1 MRMNVLLFFLLLMGT
16 LVAQE
21 RGVVPISKTGSG
33 MPNAEAAVHA
43 VLVGISDYQDE
54 DIPDLQFADK
64 DAEAFANY
72 LRSPAGGALD
82 ASHLK
87 LLFNAQATTGQII
100 AALDGLISAC
110 KAGDV
115 AIIYFSG
122 HGDVERVTKF
132 QRGYWLTYDSPAA
145 VYAAG
150 AFSLVFLQDI
160 ITTLSEQG
168 VQVIVVSDACRAGKL
183 AGSAFGGAQ
192 ATTAALAQ
200 QYANEVKILSCQ
212 PDEFSLEG
220 TQWGG
225 GRGCFSYHFIDALY
239 GMADHNQDGA
249 INLLEL
255 SRYLEDK
262 VPAETA
268 PHQQI
273 PNTVGNKATRMAT
286 VHAATLAQW
295 QKQKSEGGLAFGKID
310 AKGMEHIAL
319 TRTDTSI
326 YALYTAFTNALE
338 QGRLMRIDSTSSL
351 SADDYYNILIQEPSI
366 AHLHGLM
373 TRNFAAALIDEGQ
386 QIINQYLKGD
396 MKAVEM
402 LEMNQISSKQLADQF
417 YRAAALLGEKH
428 YYYPS
433 VKSKG
438 LYFES
443 YAVYSRGLPW
453 EEARALDIQCMRQA
467 VAIDPSAAYI
477 WYNLAYL
484 MPKDSTEK
492 YIKKLEELVP
502 NWPVWHQWA
511 GVQFAEDQPVRSIG
525 YFKRAIALH
534 EGWLPPLQGISRPLD
549 QLGRTNE
556 ANKYREM
563 VVALAQR
570 QWEKDSSS
578 LSIYDWDALV
588 RSLLHLNRLEEA
600 RVAAKRYNVLY
611 PESPKGWEILAKL
624 STQLGYFEDA
634 ERAYQ
639 NCLSLDSTSYI
650 RWEYLGYFYLISQ
663 QYDKAEQVVLKS
675 ISIDNHAVNAWNN
688 LGFIYLETQR
698 YAQAEEALKKAI
710 SMNPGMPNPRKHLAT
725 LYMRTGQIKEAQ
737 DGFDE
742 VIRLDPE
749 YHGGYLGQAYLL
761 AAEHKTTKALRYVEQ
776 AIKKDAFYWQLNN
789 DPDLAVLRSM
799 PAWTV
804 MMQKYFPE
812 QLKH

>member
-1 MRMNVLLFFLLLMGT
+1 MNVLLFFMLFLET

-21 RGVVPISKTGSG
+21 RGVVPLSKTGLG
-33 MPNAEAAVHA
+33 TPDAKPTVYA
-43 VLVGISDYQDE
+43 VLAGISDYQDK

-82 ASHLK
+82 ADHLK
-87 LLFNAQATTGQII
+87 VLFNAQATTGQII
-100 AALDGLISAC
+100 AALDGLISVC
-110 KAGDV
+110 RPGDV

-132 QRGYWLTYDSPAA
+132 QRGYWLTYDSPAT

-160 ITTLSEQG
+160 ITTLSDAG

-225 GRGCFSYHFIDALY
+225 GRGCFSYHLIDALY

-249 INLLEL
+249 VNLLEL
-255 SRYLEDK
+255 SRYLEEK

-273 PNTVGNKATRMAT
+273 PNTVGNKATRLAT
-286 VHAATLAQW
+286 VNTESLAQW
-295 QKQKSEGGLAFGKID
+295 QKQKTEGSLAFGKID
-310 AKGMEHIAL
+310 AKGMEHVAL
-319 TRTDTSI
+319 TGADTSI
-326 YALYTAFTNALE
+326 NVLYAAFTSALE
-338 QGRLMRIDSTSSL
+338 QGHLMRTDSTSSP
-351 SADDYYNILIQEPSI
+351 SADDYYKILIQEPSI

-396 MKAVEM
+396 MKAVEK
-402 LEMNQISSKQLADQF
+402 LEMGQVSSQQLADQF
-417 YRAAALLGEKH
+417 YRAAALLGENH

-443 YAVYSRGLPW
+443 YAVYNRGLPW
-453 EEARALDIQCMRQA
+453 DEARALDIQCMRQA

-492 YIKKLEELVP
+492 YIKKLDELVP
-502 NWPVWHQWA
+502 NWPVWHHWA
-511 GVQFAEDQPVRSIG
+511 GIQFSEDQPVRSIG

-534 EGWLPPLQGISRPLD
+534 EGWLPPLQGISRPLE
-549 QLGRTNE
+549 QLGRTDE

-563 VVALAQR
+563 VVDLAQR

-578 LSIYDWDALV
+578 LSVFDWDALV
-588 RSLLHLNRLEEA
+588 RSLLKLNRLEEA
-600 RVAAKRYNVLY
+600 RLAAKRYNAIY
-611 PESPKGWEILAKL
+611 PKSPRGWEIRAMI
-624 STQLGYFEDA
+624 SAQLGYFEDA
-634 ERAYQ
+634 ERAYH

-650 RWEYLGYFYLISQ
+650 RWENLGYFYLMSR
-663 QYDKAEQVVLKS
+663 QYDKAGQVVLKS
-675 ISIDNHAVNAWNN
+675 ISVDSQAVTAWNN

-698 YAQAEEALKKAI
+698 YAQAEMALKKAI
-710 SMNPGMPNPRKHLAT
+710 AMNPDMPNPRKHLAT
-725 LYMRTGQIKEAQ
+725 LYMRTGQIKQAQ

-742 VIRLDPE
+742 VIRLDPK

-761 AAEHKTTKALRYVEQ
+761 AAERKTTKALRYVEQ
-776 AIKKDAFYWQLNN
+776 AIKKDALYWQLHN
-789 DPDLAVLRSM
+789 DADLAALRSL
-799 PAWTV
+799 PAWTA

-812 QLKH
+812 QVKH